1 VYATVTEI
9 GDELEI
15 LGNNTGRVSGPKVV
29 TEVPTDS
36 GEFVYVM
43 PSPMLSTLT
52 R

>member
-1 VYATVTEI
+1 VYATVAEV

-15 LGNNTGRVSGPKVV
+15 LGNNAGKVSGPKVV
-29 TEVPTDS
+29 TEVPADS

-43 PSPMLSTLT
+43 PSPMLSTFT